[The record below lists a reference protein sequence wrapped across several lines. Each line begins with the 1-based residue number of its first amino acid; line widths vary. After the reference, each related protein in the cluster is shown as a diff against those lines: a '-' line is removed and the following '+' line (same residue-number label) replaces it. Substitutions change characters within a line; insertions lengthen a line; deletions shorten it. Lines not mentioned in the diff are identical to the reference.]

1 MLAKIK
7 KVYTNCNHMH
17 RAFPLQLFA
26 FWVILHAI
34 LSSADFFSKS
44 IFSKKSFR
52 NTIRVASNLDPDEDS
67 VVEPDLGPNCL

>member
-34 LSSADFFSKS
+34 LSSADFFSN
-44 IFSKKSFR
+44 FR
-52 NTIRVASNLDPDEDS
+52 NTIRVANNLNPDEDS